1 MKKRESF
8 NKKNGRERGMPILTM
23 EKITAAVDD
32 FSEVLFIIPFRKIFI
47 YKNFLIKFIYYI

>member
-32 FSEVLFIIPFRKIFI
+32 FSEVFFFIFNFSI
-47 YKNFLIKFIYYI
+47 YS